1 MVLRLFRALMP
12 KEERFVEHFAAQA
25 QRLVAASDAL
35 AALMAA
41 DPADQPA
48 RAAEIGAIESEADA
62 ITRETILALHR
73 AFITPFDRSDI
84 HALINAMDD
93 AVDLMEEAAEHAS
106 LYKVHAFDVHMQA
119 FGAEIQKATR
129 VLADVMPLL
138 SDIGRNAERITGLCD
153 EVGKIES
160 QADRLL
166 RTALSEL
173 IAANPDTIA
182 FLGRKEVYDLLEAVT
197 DRCANVADVIE
208 GIVLDNV

>member
-12 KEERFVEHFAAQA
+12 KEERFVEHFAAHA
-25 QRLVAASDAL
+25 QRLVAAADAL

-41 DPADQPA
+41 PAGEQAA

-62 ITRETILALHR
+62 ITRETIIALHR

-84 HALINAMDD
+84 HALINALDD
-93 AVDLMEEAAEHAS
+93 AVDLMEEVAENAA
-106 LYKVHAFDVHMQA
+106 LYGVDRFDRHMQA
-119 FGAEIQKATR
+119 FGGEIQKAAR

-138 SDIGRNAERITGLCD
+138 SDITRNAERITGLCD

-173 IAANPDTIA
+173 IAERPDTIA

>member
-1 MVLRLFRALMP
+1 MVFRLFHALMP
-12 KEERFVEHFAAQA
+12 KEERFVEHFTALAG
-25 QRLVAASDAL
+25 RLVAASDAL

-41 DPADQPA
+41 DPAT
-48 RAAEIGAIESEADA
+48 RAARIADLSAIESEADV

-84 HALINAMDD
+84 HTLINALDD
-93 AVDLMEEAAEHAS
+93 AVDLMEEAAEHTT
-106 LYKVHAFDVHMQA
+106 LYRVAIFDAHMRD

-129 VLADVMPLL
+129 ILADVIPLL
-138 SDIGRNAERITGLCD
+138 SDITRNAERITGLCD
-153 EVGKIES
+153 QVGKIES

-173 IAANPDTIA
+173 IAEAPDVIA
-182 FLGRKEVYDLLEAVT
+182 FLGRKEMYELLEAVT

-208 GIVLDNV
+208 SIVLDHV